1 MGLLRGSTITGWG
14 VALPEAELTNAVL
27 ADRLNVTEEWI
38 ESRTGIRSRRIAA
51 EGETSASLSI
61 EAGAMALANARVPPA
76 TVDAVIVATST
87 PDHQI
92 PAVAPM
98 VQSALGTQGWAYDL
112 GAGCSGFLFAI
123 AQADAMVRSG
133 TASTVLVCGSD
144 VLSTVTDERDP
155 KTSILFG
162 DGGGAAVVEL
172 HEDPQ
177 LGPFVAH
184 SDGSD
189 PSLLCIPPASG
200 YLTMNG
206 REVFKRAVDGM
217 SRSVQEVLAAGG
229 VAIDDV
235 ALVVAHQ
242 ANGRI
247 LSAVGARLGLPA
259 DRVATNID
267 RVGNTSA
274 ASIPLAM
281 HAAMSEDRLHPG
293 DRVVLTAFGAGF
305 VWGAGLMTWG
315 IQVDAPASREADERQ
330 GVIVRV

>member
-1 MGLLRGSTITGWG
+1 MLSGSTITGWG
-14 VALPEAELTNAVL
+14 VALPDTELTNAEL
-27 ADRLNVTEEWI
+27 ARRLGVTDDWI
-38 ESRTGIRSRRIAA
+38 ESRTGIRSRRIAGA
-51 EGETSASLSI
+51 GETSASLAI
-61 EAGAMALANARVPPA
+61 EAGAMALANARVPA
-76 TVDAVIVATST
+76 STVDAVIVATST

-92 PAVAPM
+92 PAVAPQ
-98 VQSALGTQGWAYDL
+98 VQSALGTHGWAFDL
-112 GAGCSGFLFAI
+112 GAGCSGFLFAL
-123 AQADAMVRSG
+123 AQADALVRAG
-133 TASTVLVCGSD
+133 AATTALVIGAD
-144 VLSTVTDERDP
+144 VLSKVTDPTDP

-162 DGGGAAVVEL
+162 DGGGAAVVER
-172 HEDPQ
+172 HEEMQ

-184 SDGSD
+184 SDGTD
-189 PSLLCIPPASG
+189 PGLLCIPPGSPF
-200 YLTMNG
+200 LTMNG

-217 SRSVQEVLAAGG
+217 SRSVQQVLEAGG
-229 VAIDDV
+229 VGIDDV
-235 ALVVAHQ
+235 TLVVAHQ

-281 HAAMSEDRLHPG
+281 HAAMSEDRLDPG

-315 IQVDAPASREADERQ
+315 IDVDASASAVSPEHE
-330 GVIVRV
+330 GVVVRV